1 MKGYFKYNI
10 VENSFLLFTIAFLA
24 GISYIFF
31 RKDTERKKITIFS
44 TAITISAL
52 IFSLTTMIGTQ
63 NGQCSFEHF
72 GIRLMT
78 KIYLFNVV
86 LSLLGW
92 LISKLRYN
100 SIKTY
105 TVLLTFI
112 FLFVTYKPISYIDE
126 QYIEQS
132 QQLKRRIF
140 ILERIFDLYGKDN
153 KIYVWAFN
161 NFCLLSPP
169 AHLEYFLYLYD
180 RENEYKNFDEYKPVK
195 LCTNSDSYDD
205 CDKKLVQFL
214 KEKTG
219 HELTEEEIS
228 KHNFQKYYKY

>member
-1 MKGYFKYNI
+1 M
-10 VENSFLLFTIAFLA
+10 
-24 GISYIFF
+24 
-31 RKDTERKKITIFS
+31 
-44 TAITISAL
+44 
-52 IFSLTTMIGTQ
+52 
-63 NGQCSFEHF
+63 
-72 GIRLMT
+72 
-78 KIYLFNVV
+78 
-86 LSLLGW
+86 
-92 LISKLRYN
+92 
-100 SIKTY
+100 
-105 TVLLTFI
+105 LTFI

-205 CDKKLVQFL
+205 CNKKLVQFL